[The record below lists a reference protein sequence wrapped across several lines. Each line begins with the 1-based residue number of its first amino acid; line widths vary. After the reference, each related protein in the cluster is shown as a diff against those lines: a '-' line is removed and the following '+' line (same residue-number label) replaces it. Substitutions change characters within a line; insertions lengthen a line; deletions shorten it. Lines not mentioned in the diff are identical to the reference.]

1 METNKTKQQNQ
12 TKYGIKIEG
21 RLPGKR
27 KGISG
32 LENRTKEDNRVA
44 DKMMF
49 TTLTYGNTIMN
60 SIIL

>member
-21 RLPGKR
+21 RLSGKR
-27 KGISG
+27 KGIG
-32 LENRTKEDNRVA
+32 GGENRARKDNRVV
-44 DKMMF
+44 DMMMF
-49 TTLTYGNTIMN
+49 TILTYTIMN